1 MKTLNV
7 RMTMT
12 RNAALALPLMIV
24 ALTGCAGGGSFSP
37 VSATPAASRS
47 LTTEHVM
54 RAKKVASTVTPAENE
69 YTDQNLRLEIETYD
83 GFTLSKNRSEC
94 ASFVTMLLKQS
105 YSLTDA
111 DITAKFGYN
120 TNSPWAYQY
129 HDKIAASPALATT
142 PVAGQTF
149 SRISKISQVE
159 EGDLLALRY
168 YNGTRTSSTG
178 HLMVVVT
185 LPVKQALQD
194 TLNGTTTDVYDIEV
208 VDSTNSPHG
217 DADKRKINNDT
228 GVGFGV
234 FRVYVNP
241 VSEEIVAHKWSPK
254 ANDGTYRF
262 YQVGPQGTMTRH
274 LEIGRFLTP

>member
-1 MKTLNV
+1 MKTLNS
-7 RMTMT
+7 RLTIACS
-12 RNAALALPLMIV
+12 AALTLPLMMAV
-24 ALTGCAGGGSFSP
+24 LTGCAGSGSFSP
-37 VSATPAASRS
+37 VSATPAVSRS

-54 RAKKVASTVTPAENE
+54 RAKKVASNVTPAENE
-69 YTDQNLRLEIETYD
+69 YTDQNLTLEIETYD

-105 YSLTDA
+105 YSLTNA

-129 HDKIAASPALATT
+129 HDKIAASPALTTT

-159 EGDLLALRY
+159 EGDLLALKY
-168 YNGTRTSSTG
+168 TNSTSGTG
-178 HLMVVVT
+178 HVMVVVT
-185 LPVKQALQD
+185 LPVKQAAQD

-208 VDSTNSPHG
+208 VDSTKSPHG

-228 GVGFGV
+228 GVGYGI

-241 VSEEIVAHKWSPK
+241 VSGEVIAHKWSPK
-254 ANDGTYRF
+254 ANDGTFRF
-262 YQVGPQGTMTRH
+262 YQGVAKNTETRH